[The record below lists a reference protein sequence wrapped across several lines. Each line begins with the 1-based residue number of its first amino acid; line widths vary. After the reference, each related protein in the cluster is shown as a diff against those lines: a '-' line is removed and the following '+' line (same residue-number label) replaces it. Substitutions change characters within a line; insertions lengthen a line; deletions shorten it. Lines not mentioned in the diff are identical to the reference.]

1 MRETALGA
9 QKGETIIQVGCYIK
23 KKRCTIKLTFKD
35 TIAHHNA
42 F

>member
-9 QKGETIIQVGCYIK
+9 QKGETIKQVGCYIK
-23 KKRCTIKLTFKD
+23 KKRTIKLTFKD
-35 TIAHHNA
+35 TIAGHNA